1 MRPVSEPFRVIFVA
15 GTGRSGSTILSNALA
30 QLPGALGVGE
40 VRYTWGRGMARNHL
54 CGCGLPF
61 DQCPAWTDVT
71 TRVFSRGPHV
81 DPAALASRLDDRLRA
96 RRLPQ
101 QLARRLC
108 GRAAIA
114 PHRDDAHI
122 QRLYAELANT
132 PDVRFVVDSS
142 KLPSYAA
149 LVERLPGVEL
159 HVIHLVRDP
168 RATSYSWRR
177 VKATSDTNDDAQMPR
192 LTIWRSALDWLLWNA
207 LIQLW
212 WPKDRRHVVRY
223 EDFAGQPA
231 ATLRNLAT
239 ELGLEVP
246 SGLAEDG
253 MIRLKPTHSVAG
265 NPDRLRAGAVRLSV
279 DTEWQSA
286 MSRSHK
292 AVVTLLTLPVLRSVG
307 YCVRVRRNLRDE
319 VNAAN

>member
-1 MRPVSEPFRVIFVA
+1 MTPGTEPIRVIFVA

-40 VRYTWGRGMARNHL
+40 ARYTWARGLALNHL
-54 CGCGLPF
+54 CGCGRTF
-61 DQCPAWTDVT
+61 DQCPAWTEVT
-71 TRVFSRGPHV
+71 ARAFSRGPFV
-81 DPAALASRLDDRLRA
+81 DPATLAARLDNRLRA
-96 RRLPQ
+96 RRLPW

-108 GRAAIA
+108 GQAAIP
-114 PHRDDAHI
+114 PHRDDAQI
-122 QRLYAELANT
+122 QRLYAALATT
-132 PDVRFVVDSS
+132 PDVRFVIDSS

-149 LVERLPGVEL
+149 LIERLPGVQL
-159 HVIHLVRDP
+159 HLVHLVRDP

-177 VKATSDTNDDAQMPR
+177 VKATSDANDEAQMPR
-192 LTIWRSALDWLLWNA
+192 RAIWRSALDWLLWNS
-207 LIQLW
+207 LIRLW
-212 WPKDRRHVVRY
+212 WPNGRRHVVRY
-223 EDFAGQPA
+223 EDFAAQPA
-231 ATLRNLAT
+231 ATLRVLAA

-246 SGLAEDG
+246 SGMAEDG
-253 MIRLKPTHSVAG
+253 IIRLEPTHSVAG

-307 YCVRVRRNLRDE
+307 YRVRAGHSRPHR
-319 VNAAN
+319 VN

>member
-1 MRPVSEPFRVIFVA
+1 MSPVSTPVRVIFVA

-40 VRYTWGRGMARNHL
+40 VRYTWERGMARNHL

-61 DQCPAWTDVT
+61 DQCGAWTDVT
-71 TRVFSRGPHV
+71 AGVFSHGPRV
-81 DPAALASRLDDRLRA
+81 DPAALASRLDNRLRA
-96 RRLPQ
+96 RRLPR

-108 GRAAIA
+108 GRAPIP
-114 PHRDDAHI
+114 PHCDDAHI
-122 QRLYAELANT
+122 QRLYAELAKT

-149 LVERLPGVEL
+149 LVERLPGVQL
-159 HVIHLVRDP
+159 HLIHLVRDP
-168 RATSYSWRR
+168 RAASFSWRR
-177 VKATSDTNDDAQMPR
+177 VKATTDANDDAQMPR
-192 LTIWRSALDWLLWNA
+192 LAIWRSALDWLLWNA

-212 WPKDRRHVVRY
+212 WPNGRRHLVRY
-223 EDFAGQPA
+223 EDFAAEPA
-231 ATLRNLAT
+231 ATLRALAD

-246 SGLAEDG
+246 TGLAEDG
-253 MIRLKPTHSVAG
+253 IIRLEPTHSVAG

-292 AVVTLLTLPVLRSVG
+292 TVVTLLTLPMLHSVG
-307 YCVRVRRNLRDE
+307 YCVRAGRRLPDRI
-319 VNAAN
+319 NAAN